1 MADQCIV
8 CLEDLDA
15 VPDASIHDDLPV
27 VAVTTEDHQ
36 QSTHPSTTT
45 TSEPIALI
53 KPCNHVLHDECLRAW
68 SQKAN
73 SCPICRQTFNLVEV
87 LDKVGGTVLSE
98 YAVEDKKQ
106 VAEFDPNAWV
116 EDQFEEEEESRPCP
130 VCGEA
135 DQEEVLLLCDS
146 CDAPYHT
153 HCIGLGDRV
162 PHGHWFCMECADE
175 GAYARA
181 AGATQD
187 QTRNE
192 PISGRRGP
200 RTQAGVRRSRQRLRN
215 DHWVGAWSLFSSRI
229 HNVAGLDLDFSD
241 DDLSMADY
249 RRHQRRT
256 SDERREFQRWQ
267 QRLNIAG
274 RQGAREVFRAAAP
287 VRIRSPTPAETIEE
301 TRAWGAFEK
310 AKEMD
315 TKSPRSRKRK
325 SRSVTASPA
334 EGPSAPPA
342 EPERKLKRP
351 RTRRV
356 LNQPE
361 ASSSSAAGSS
371 RQMNGQR
378 AESPTARI
386 LNDTTGEPSFLSSL
400 LKEVEMNPTSDDDR
414 SAFSATTTS
423 GPNRVTSPSVDYSS
437 PAASPVSSSPYHTP
451 RASSMTPPPHI
462 SKRSGSPLPLT
473 SRVEPIFPPAE
484 YSPNRSP
491 PESKSEQEQISPITE
506 LRQPR
511 PRRQKPVTLP
521 RSQETSPTR
530 AVLPIEAKE
539 GINKIVKSALAPH
552 WKSME
557 ITKEQYA
564 EINRDVS
571 RKLYETINFRNLNDE
586 KEKWAC
592 EKIATAEVATA
603 VKALTA

>member
-15 VPDASIHDDLPV
+15 VAVAVPDASIHDDLQ
-27 VAVTTEDHQ
+27 VAAITTDHQ
-36 QSTHPSTTT
+36 KTHPSNPDHT
-45 TSEPIALI
+45 EPIALI

-98 YAVEDKKQ
+98 YTVEDKKQ

-116 EDQFEEEEESRPCP
+116 EEEFEEEDGRPCP
-130 VCGEA
+130 VCGAA
-135 DQEEVLLLCDS
+135 DQEELLLLCDG

-153 HCIGLGDRV
+153 HCIGLGDRI
-162 PHGHWFCMECADE
+162 PNGNWFCMECADE

-187 QTRNE
+187 QTRNT
-192 PISGRRGP
+192 PLSGRRAP
-200 RTQAGVRRSRQRLRN
+200 RTQAGVRRSRQRMRN

-256 SDERREFQRWQ
+256 SDERREFQQWQ

-287 VRIRSPTPAETIEE
+287 VRIRSQTPAESIEE
-301 TRAWGAFEK
+301 TRAWGDFEK

-315 TKSPRSRKRK
+315 TRSPRNRKRK

-334 EGPSAPPA
+334 EGPSQPPA

-356 LNQPE
+356 LDRPE
-361 ASSSSAAGSS
+361 APSSMAGSS
-371 RQMNGQR
+371 RQMNSHR

-386 LNDTTGEPSFLSSL
+386 LNDTTGQPSFLSSL
-400 LKEVEMNPTSDDDR
+400 LKEVEMNSTSDDDR
-414 SAFSATTTS
+414 SAFSATTAS
-423 GPNRVTSPSVDYSS
+423 GPNRVTSPSLDYSS

-451 RASSMTPPPHI
+451 RASSITPPPHI

-473 SRVEPIFPPAE
+473 SRVEPIFPPAD

-491 PESKSEQEQISPITE
+491 PESKTEQDQPSPITE

-511 PRRQKPVTLP
+511 PRRQRPVTLP
-521 RSQETSPTR
+521 RSQDASPVR
-530 AVLPIEAKE
+530 ATLPIEAKE

-564 EINRDVS
+564 EINRAVS
-571 RKLYETINFRNLNDE
+571 RKLYETIAFRNLNDE

-603 VKALTA
+603 VKALST

>member
-15 VPDASIHDDLPV
+15 VAVPDASIHDDLQ
-27 VAVTTEDHQ
+27 VAATTADQ
-36 QSTHPSTTT
+36 PSPPHPSKTTNN
-45 TSEPIALI
+45 EPIALI

-98 YAVEDKKQ
+98 YEVEDKKQ

-116 EDQFEEEEESRPCP
+116 EEELEEEEGRPCP

-135 DQEEVLLLCDS
+135 DQEEVLLLCDG

-162 PHGHWFCMECADE
+162 PQGHWFCMECADE

-181 AGATQD
+181 AEATRD
-187 QTRNE
+187 QTRTG
-192 PISGRRGP
+192 PLSGRRAP
-200 RTQAGVRRSRQRLRN
+200 RTQAGVRRTRQRMRN

-241 DDLSMADY
+241 DDLPMADY

-256 SDERREFQRWQ
+256 SDERREFQQWQ

-274 RQGAREVFRAAAP
+274 RQGARDVFRAAAP
-287 VRIRSPTPAETIEE
+287 VMIRSRTPQTPEESIEE

-310 AKEMD
+310 AKEID
-315 TKSPRSRKRK
+315 TSSPARRKRK
-325 SRSVTASPA
+325 SRSITASPA
-334 EGPSAPPA
+334 EASQPPA

-356 LNQPE
+356 LDRPE
-361 ASSSSAAGSS
+361 ASASMAGPS

-386 LNDTTGEPSFLSSL
+386 LNDTTGQPSFLSSL
-400 LKEVEMNPTSDDDR
+400 LKEVEMNSASDDDR
-414 SAFSATTTS
+414 SAFSATTVS
-423 GPNRVTSPSVDYSS
+423 GPNRVTSPPLEYSS

-451 RASSMTPPPHI
+451 RASSITPH
-462 SKRSGSPLPLT
+462 LT
-473 SRVEPIFPPAE
+473 SASDPDHH
-484 YSPNRSP
+484 
-491 PESKSEQEQISPITE
+491 KSEQEHPSSPILE

-511 PRRQKPVTLP
+511 PRRREPVPLP
-521 RSQETSPTR
+521 RSQDTSPVR
-530 AVLPIEAKE
+530 AALPIEVKE

-564 EINRDVS
+564 EINKAVS

-592 EKIATAEVATA
+592 EKIATQEVATA
-603 VKALTA
+603 VKSLAT